1 MSILFSPITIGGVSL
16 KNRIVMSPMGMNAC
30 KAEDGKVTNWHK
42 IHYPSRAVG
51 QVGLIMVEATAV
63 SLDGRTDPDDLGI
76 WEDGQISGLKELVDM
91 VHEQGAKI
99 GIQLCHGG
107 RKSKIPGKIMAPS
120 AIPYDENSIVPEAMT
135 EEEINEVIAAF
146 KESARRAK
154 QAGFDVLELHAAH
167 GYLINQFLSP
177 LSNKRGDKYGGNPE
191 KRYQFLKEVI
201 HEIHKVWD
209 GALFVRISAT
219 DYHPEGCSIDD
230 YIVYGSMMKEQG
242 VHFIDCSSGWIVPP
256 NFSERPG
263 PGYQV
268 PFASQMKKE
277 VQIPTGAVGLITSG
291 LQAEEILV
299 EGHADLIFIG
309 QELLRDPYWPKRAAK
324 ELNVSIDAPPSYE
337 YIWNK

>member
-42 IHYPSRAVG
+42 IHYASRAVG

-63 SLDGRTDPDDLGI
+63 TRDGRTDPDDLGI
-76 WEDGQISGLKELVDM
+76 WEDGQISGLQELVTI

-99 GIQLCHGG
+99 GMQLCHGG

-120 AIPYDENSIVPEAMT
+120 AIPYDESSVVPEEMT
-135 EEEINEVIAAF
+135 EEQIHEVILAF

-167 GYLINQFLSP
+167 GYLLNQFLSP
-177 LSNKRGDKYGGNPE
+177 LSNKREDNYGGNPE
-191 KRYQFLKEVI
+191 KRYQFLKEII
-201 HEIHKVWD
+201 HEIKKVWD

-230 YIVYGSMMKEQG
+230 YVFYGNLMKKQG
-242 VHFIDCSSGWIVPP
+242 VHLMDCSSGWVVPP
-256 NFSERPG
+256 KFPEKPG

-268 PFASQMKKE
+268 PFAAQIKKE
-277 VQIPTGAVGLITSG
+277 VQIPTAAVGMITSG

-299 EGHADLIFIG
+299 QGHSDLIFIG
-309 QELLRDPYWPKRAAK
+309 QELLRDPYWPRRAAK
-324 ELNVSIDAPPSYE
+324 ELNVSIEAPPSYE